1 MDNGKWIIKTKSLS
15 IFHYPFSIMIF
26 GDYRIETI
34 PDAEF
39 RLDGGAM
46 FGVVPRVIWERV
58 CPPDE
63 LNRIRL
69 NTNCLFVETPTEKI
83 LIETGIGEK
92 WTEKEIQIYGI
103 FRTKP
108 FAETLFEKT
117 GYQTEDISIV
127 VNTHL
132 HFDHAGGNTIWDL
145 GFGIADCRTESKVI
159 LSNVKK
165 ISQHQNP
172 KPENQATNPKSQIPN
187 PKSAV
192 PQFPNARY
200 FISKSEYEHAE
211 NPHERDRASYL
222 SENWRPLIE
231 SGQLELK
238 PDNYEVVEGL
248 QMTRVRGHN
257 DAMQTFRLQRG
268 GETLYGFAD
277 LIPTRH
283 HLPLAWIMGYDLF
296 PTETLEA
303 KRRLLPLAVEEN
315 WLCFFYHDFEQP
327 LCRLVQK
334 DGKLKAV
341 SVLKNN

>member
-1 MDNGKWIIKTKSLS
+1 MDNGNQFSTIH
-15 IFHYPFSIMIF
+15 FPFPTMIF

-103 FRTKP
+103 FRANP

-132 HFDHAGGNTIWDL
+132 HFDHAGGNTIS
-145 GFGIADCRTESKVI
+145 GYKEF
-159 LSNVKK
+159 
-165 ISQHQNP
+165 
-172 KPENQATNPKSQIPN
+172 
-187 PKSAV
+187 AV
-192 PQFPNARY
+192 PQFSNARY
-200 FISKSEYEHAE
+200 FVSKSEYGHAE
-211 NPHERDRASYL
+211 NPHDRDRASYL

-238 PDNYEVVEGL
+238 PDNYKVVEGL

-268 GETLYGFAD
+268 GEILFGFAD

-283 HLPLAWIMGYDLF
+283 HLPLAWIMGYDLY

-303 KRRLLPLAVEEN
+303 KRRLLLLAVEEN
-315 WLCFFYHDFEQP
+315 WLCFFYHNFEQP
-327 LCRLVQK
+327 LFRLIQK
-334 DGKLKAV
+334 DGKIIPREF
-341 SVLKNN
+341 S